1 MADGTRR
8 RQDSLHAGERVA
20 GPDGPDEIVSI
31 ELFPNQPCFRF
42 ELDNG
47 AIHQGCSASHS
58 LKRHA
63 AGWETAFEIQA
74 GDILETRKGPGT
86 VKKKIF
92 IGNHTVYKMVLARN
106 RVFVGDGFT
115 NHNATYLNIK

>member
-1 MADGTRR
+1 MADGTQR
-8 RQDSLHAGERVA
+8 RQESLRPGESVA
-20 GPDGPDEIVSI
+20 GPEGPDEIVSI
-31 ELFPNQPCFRF
+31 ELFPNQPCFSL

-47 AIHQGCSASHS
+47 AIHQGCSATHS

-63 AGWETAFEIQA
+63 AGWETAFEIQV
-74 GDILETRKGPGT
+74 GDILETAKGPGV

-106 RVFVGDGFT
+106 RVFVGDGLT

>member
-1 MADGTRR
+1 MADGPKR
-8 RQDSLHAGERVA
+8 RQDSLRAGERVA
-20 GPDGPDEIVSI
+20 GPDGPDEIASI
-31 ELFPNQPCFRF
+31 ELVANQPCFRL

-47 AIHQGCSASHS
+47 LVYQGCSASHS

-63 AGWETAFEIQA
+63 AGWETAFEIQV
-74 GDILETRKGPGT
+74 GDILETRNGPGT
-86 VKKKIF
+86 VKKKSF

-106 RVFVGDGFT
+106 RVFIGDGLT